1 MQLTQPDNDNIF
13 INCPF
18 DEDYRPLFHAMVY
31 VVYRCGF
38 YPVTA
43 LNEDD
48 ATDSRLSKIMRCIR
62 DCRYGIHDISRTE
75 LNEERL
81 PRFNMP
87 FEAGLFFAAKHFGGK
102 SQKAKSGLVFE
113 RTKYLYQRYISDL
126 SGIDTKAHENDPIK
140 VVENV
145 RDWLKTTSRRSTIP
159 APAILKKEYLEFVQ
173 KLPKFLEE
181 LGLED
186 KNILFNDYCH
196 VIEELLE
203 NNQLDSQS
211 KSQEVKLKTSTRP

>member
-1 MQLTQPDNDNIF
+1 MQLTQFDNNKIF

-18 DEDYRPLFHAMVY
+18 DEDYRPLLHAMVY
-31 VVYRCGF
+31 VIYRCGF

-75 LNEERL
+75 LNEEQL

-102 SQKAKSGLVFE
+102 DQKTKSGLVFE
-113 RTKYLYQRYISDL
+113 RTKYIYQKYISDL
-126 SGIDTKAHENDPIK
+126 SGIDTKAHDNDPFK
-140 VVENV
+140 VIEKV
-145 RDWLKTTSRRSTIP
+145 RDWLKTTSRRNTIP
-159 APAILKKEYLEFVQ
+159 ASGTLKREYLEFER
-173 KLPKFLEE
+173 KLPELLEE
-181 LGLED
+181 LELEHE
-186 KNILFNDYCH
+186 NILFNDFCRI
-196 VIEELLE
+196 IEETVE
-203 NNQLDSQS
+203 EIKNQPDFQSRSQAGIVGS
-211 KSQEVKLKTSTRP
+211 